1 MLKGEWR
8 AALLAPPGRAAD
20 EGRRAEALRRLAV
33 YRQSRRLFVSPAAEL
48 TQIRINALLDG
59 KELIMPGPGLKEG
72 FYLVRPF
79 SVPFPR
85 LKLAV
90 SLKGVA
96 LCGRLLRHE
105 ELPGLGIDLL
115 LTEAL
120 AVDEQGGRLGDGSG
134 FFDLAAAILNQSGA
148 LSPEAQVWAAGTRH
162 RPPALPR
169 DPWDV
174 PMHGLIEAEEVLVFP
189 TAGVMPGI
197 YWQYLPAARIRRLTP
212 LWREWRRLQTEGITP
227 GAG

>member
-1 MLKGEWR
+1 MLKEEWR
-8 AALLAPPGRAAD
+8 AALLAQGRAAAN
-20 EGRRAEALRRLAV
+20 EGRRAEALRRLPV

-72 FYLVRPF
+72 FYLVKPF

-90 SLKGVA
+90 SLRGVV
-96 LCGRLLRHE
+96 LYGRLLRHE

-120 AVDEQGGRLGDGSG
+120 AVDDQGGRLGDGSG
-134 FFDLAAAILNQSGA
+134 FFDLAAAVLNQSGA
-148 LSPEAQVWAAGTRH
+148 LSPEAQVWAAGARH
-162 RPPALPR
+162 RPPALPL

-174 PMHGLIEAEEVLVFP
+174 PMHGLIEAEEVLVFS
-189 TAGVMPGI
+189 TSGALPGI
-197 YWQYLPAARIRRLTP
+197 YWQALPAARIKRLTP
-212 LWREWRRLQTEGITP
+212 LWREWRRI
-227 GAG
+227 AD